1 MEHIHSTFTVPCEK
15 PKMVS
20 FASSIMKN
28 IIAPSTRSRF
38 PVELI
43 CCIAVGTASGA
54 RYLLKSITIIL

>member
-1 MEHIHSTFTVPCEK
+1 MEHIHSTFTVPFEK

-20 FASSIMKN
+20 FASSIMNN

-38 PVELI
+38 PVKLI
-43 CCIAVGTASGA
+43 CCMAVGTASGA